1 MYDVTIVIVLVLIGL
16 VLLYSSTV
24 CNLSCGEKEAYGA
37 YNDYCRWDSR
47 RFCTLPN
54 GDGGKCVMNGLCV
67 PQMLMY
73 EGADEK
79 GTGWLNPDLRGHSP
93 VAPTWRWKAEDDP
106 SLGSINTLDDIEA
119 QELRND
125 YSDAAVMDYVNLRA
139 DDDAEKIAWEDSTV

>member
-16 VLLYSSTV
+16 VLLYSTTV
-24 CNLSCGEKEAYGA
+24 CNLSCGEKEGYGA
-37 YNDYCRWDSR
+37 PNNYCRWDSR

-119 QELRND
+119 RELRND